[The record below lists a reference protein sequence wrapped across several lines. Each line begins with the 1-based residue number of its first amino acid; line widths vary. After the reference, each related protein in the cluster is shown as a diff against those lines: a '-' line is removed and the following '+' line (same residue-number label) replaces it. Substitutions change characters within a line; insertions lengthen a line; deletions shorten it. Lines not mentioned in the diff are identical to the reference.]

1 MPATLEAKQ
10 TIIDEYKAHE
20 KDTGSSEVQVAVL
33 TDRINHLTEH
43 LKVHRKDFSS
53 RRGLLMLVS
62 QRTQLLKYL
71 QKTDRKRYSN
81 LIKKLGIRK

>member
-1 MPATLEAKQ
+1 MPATIERKSKVIEDYR
-10 TIIDEYKAHE
+10 THE

-33 TDRINHLTEH
+33 TDRINHLTDH
-43 LKVHRKDFSS
+43 LKVHKKDFGS

-71 QKTDRKRYSN
+71 QTTEPKRYTT

>member
-1 MPATLEAKQ
+1 MPATIERKPQ
-10 TIIDEYKAHE
+10 VIEEYRLHE
-20 KDTGSSEVQVAVL
+20 KDTGSTEVQVAVL

-62 QRTQLLKYL
+62 QRAQLLKYL
-71 QKTDRKRYSN
+71 QKKDRRSYTA